1 MPPKRKGEA
10 VTTPKPTKK
19 VKTGGI
25 PTRTSPRNKT
35 SGNETPPAKSTVRK
49 PRKPAH
55 PGSKAVKAPDAD
67 ADFEWEIMD
76 GDKRETLVVGDV
88 QPSRLTLKFHHRHDN
103 DQKNRSFTYDRR
115 PEADIDWDL
124 KEHVADINKWRNQ
137 IFVQSMKFPPKV
149 THTPWAPFETGYLE
163 LFHEKLLEAATGK
176 TDTFVAPHN
185 DIIFKA
191 FNEYFEGR
199 TDIRDKNDKVMEK
212 ALGTRPPNG
221 LNSYL
226 NRANTNIRALRDR
239 MTELTPKL
247 KKSKADD
254 VWMPTITDDEIEQYI
269 RGDWKPAVHTAT
281 ATDDGD
287 GEEDDEDQAEEED
300 EGDDSDT
307 STLSTPPDT
316 DEEFESM
323 EIFERDRQATRRL
336 VTLKLPASNAPR
348 SKPTGN
354 KPPTIKPTSDTRG
367 TIKVAPGS
375 TRARPSSSPFPGK
388 STKQQS
394 SSQKP
399 ITDPRKATEAP
410 EPKGKPRW
418 VKPAEQKV
426 IPDPPEVLAAAKYAG
441 WKWSSMPDT
450 NEKAVS
456 LHRASKPADSVDT
469 TWNHQAVKD
478 LDKRIKKN
486 EKYTFG
492 HEFFNNDLKEDP
504 FVKKKNARREFEDW
518 HEDHAREDGAAA
530 VTAMLN
536 TADIPPVGYMG
547 DIHDLVTKKQLPEDE
562 LVLAESRAAAIKKKN
577 KLIKRKYSPKK
588 GQPVQRDVMDDSE
601 STGDE
606 SVDDEDEP
614 SDDGEDA

>member
-1 MPPKRKGEA
+1 MPPKRTGEA
-10 VTTPKPTKK
+10 VTTPKPAKK
-19 VKTGGI
+19 VKTGGT

-35 SGNETPPAKSTVRK
+35 SGSETPPANSTVRK

-67 ADFEWEIMD
+67 ADFEWGIMD

-176 TDTFVAPHN
+176 TDAFVAPHN
-185 DIIFKA
+185 EIIFKA

-199 TDIRDKNDKVMEK
+199 TDIRDKNDK
-212 ALGTRPPNG
+212 
-221 LNSYL
+221 
-226 NRANTNIRALRDR
+226 
-239 MTELTPKL
+239 LTPKL

-269 RGDWKPAVHTAT
+269 RGDWKPVVDTAT

-287 GEEDDEDQAEEED
+287 GEEEDEDQAEEED

-316 DEEFESM
+316 DEERESL
-323 EIFERDRQATRRL
+323 EIFERDRHAIRRL
-336 VTLKLPASNAPR
+336 VTLKLPASNAPG
-348 SKPTGN
+348 SKLTGN
-354 KPPTIKPTSDTRG
+354 KRPTIKPTSDTRG
-367 TIKVAPGS
+367 TIKVAPG
-375 TRARPSSSPFPGK
+375 RK

-399 ITDPRKATEAP
+399 MTDPRKGTEAP

-426 IPDPPEVLAAAKYAG
+426 MPDPPEVLAAAKDAG

-450 NEKAVS
+450 DEEAVS
-456 LHRASKPADSVDT
+456 LQRASKPADSVDT

-478 LDKRIKKN
+478 LDKRIKKS

-518 HEDHAREDGAAA
+518 HEGHAREDGAAA

-577 KLIKRKYSPKK
+577 ALIKRKYSPKK